1 MIEKNS
7 KIFVAGHRGLV
18 GSSILT
24 LLKNNGFKK
33 IITRSRKQLD
43 LVNQQKVN
51 IFFKKNKI
59 EYLIICAAKVGGIM
73 SNLTYP
79 TEFIFENSMIQL
91 NLLKAALDNKIK
103 KTIFLGTSC
112 IYPKF
117 SKTPIKE
124 EYLLS
129 GNLEKTN
136 EAYAI
141 AKISG
146 IKLSEAMYNQFG
158 FKVICLMPTN
168 LYGGKDNFDEFNSHV
183 IPGIFTKI
191 FKAKKNKRKKVIL
204 WGSGRPRREFLFVD
218 DLANAIF
225 YLLKLSDKKLLNI
238 NKNFP
243 IFNIGSGEEISIKD
257 LAYKIK
263 KICKFEGKI
272 FFDKSFPDGT
282 LRKNLDSSRIK
293 KTGWR
298 PKIKLNQG
306 LVKVLENYKKKNF

>member
-24 LLKNNGFKK
+24 LLKKNGFKK

-191 FKAKKNKRKKVIL
+191 LKAKKNKRKKVVL

-225 YLLKLSDKKLLNI
+225 YLLKLSDIKLLNI

-306 LVKVLENYKKKNF
+306 LVKVLENYKKKNL

>member
-24 LLKNNGFKK
+24 LLKKNGFKK